1 MTELI
6 AEITV
11 LSLEISLSTPHD
23 VFVELSPHVNE
34 FEVRIYRDGWYPDAN
49 PNQWFRVY
57 YTDSDA
63 AEELECIKQV
73 LVELSEEELEGN
85 CDTEELVTCELCFW
99 NECDPDV
106 QCEKCGRYFCEECG
120 SYGECI
126 CNDCKDSK

>member
-11 LSLEISLSTPHD
+11 LSLEVSLSTPHD

-34 FEVRIYRDGWYPDAN
+34 FEVRVYRDGWYPNAN
-49 PNQWFRVY
+49 PNQWFHVY

-63 AEELECIKQV
+63 AEELERIKQA
-73 LVELSEEELEGN
+73 LIELSEEELEGICN
-85 CDTEELVTCELCFW
+85 MEELVTCELCFW
-99 NECDPDV
+99 DDVDPEV
-106 QCEKCGRYFCEECG
+106 QCEKCGRYFCEDCG

-126 CNDCKDSK
+126 CNDCKEK